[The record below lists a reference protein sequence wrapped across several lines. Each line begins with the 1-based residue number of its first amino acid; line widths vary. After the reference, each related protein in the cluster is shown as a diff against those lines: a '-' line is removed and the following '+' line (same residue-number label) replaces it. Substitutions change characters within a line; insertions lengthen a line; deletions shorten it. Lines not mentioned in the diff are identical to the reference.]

1 MAMNPAFLAAIE
13 RRNAKS
19 KKGKGKPNPFAKK
32 GAPQGKSDGEGPADV
47 KADLTN
53 NDDAKPGLPQFLKGK
68 K

>member
-19 KKGKGKPNPFAKK
+19 KKGGKPNPFAKGK
-32 GAPQGKSDGEGPADV
+32 GKGKSDGEGPADV

>member
-13 RRNAKS
+13 RRN

-32 GAPQGKSDGEGPADV
+32 GAPQGKGDGEGPVDV
-47 KADLTN
+47 NKTDLVN